1 MVGKIGFIIS
11 LLAAVVNYGAAPLLF
26 WLSVATAV
34 IILVSGYA
42 SSYIIARPKI
52 KEHKQSVLQ
61 MKQNRATN
69 EEIEEFMKCPKES
82 VEFDYKAVP
91 TWISII
97 NLLAIVAG
105 LILFILGIINKVGS

>member
-42 SSYIIARPKI
+42 SRI
-52 KEHKQSVLQ
+52 
-61 MKQNRATN
+61 
-69 EEIEEFMKCPKES
+69 
-82 VEFDYKAVP
+82 
-91 TWISII
+91 
-97 NLLAIVAG
+97 
-105 LILFILGIINKVGS
+105 